1 MNDHRV
7 LECFG
12 LALGGW
18 LLSDAA
24 AFPAFLL
31 QFCGMEKTG
40 DTVSESLLS
49 CGYLAV
55 QPVWYT
61 WGAVLSLAC
70 FVLIWRLLLRR
81 SLLNLFSQKK
91 GWLVLWSVLAVISL
105 LIQFILFWIA
115 VFMETSLFDSPYPE
129 WTVCFGFVYVGF
141 ALILMLTD
149 TILTVRKQNLRNSSA
164 GTSLS

>member
-12 LALGGW
+12 LALSGW

-40 DTVSESLLS
+40 GTDIESFLL
-49 CGYLAV
+49 CNYVAV

-61 WGAVLSLAC
+61 LGAVLSLAC

-81 SLLNLFSQKK
+81 SLLNLLSQKK
-91 GWLVLWSVLAVISL
+91 GWLILWSVPAVISL
-105 LIQFILFWIA
+105 LIQFILFWI
-115 VFMETSLFDSPYPE
+115 VVYMKTPGWESPYPE

-149 TILTVRKQNLRNSSA
+149 TILTVRKQHLQNSSA